1 MIYNFV
7 HQMFSKN
14 NVNRYTEWVRS
25 LDPFHIPSHG
35 MKWVKTSWK
44 DSIEHFSISFI
55 YHRAEVAFFRP
66 FTPLVIMGVFIN
78 QVWGGESDFPPVISP
93 RKEPCP
99 EKITPS
105 LNTPLVFFSFICI
118 FSPTDFF
125 FRCSLSPTTFC
136 TINRTVKSVSFFS
149 L

>member
-1 MIYNFV
+1 
-7 HQMFSKN
+7 MFSKN

-105 LNTPLVFFSFICI
+105 LNTPLVFFLLSPLFVF
-118 FSPTDFF
+118 FSPTDYFF
-125 FRCSLSPTTFC
+125 PMQPFSHDILHNKSHF
-136 TINRTVKSVSFFS
+136 KSVHFFS